1 MKEKKVGFSLLELLL
16 VTTIMGILTAIA
28 ISGYRL
34 FKLRAYNNSALY
46 DLKNLINDELAYY
59 EVEQKFVAFSPA
71 DANQKGVIVV
81 GEFTHTYVSSKI
93 RAVAK
98 VNHNGDYANFCTK
111 HLMGDLIYGYESEN
125 DVIYYKKSHQGYEL
139 QTSDCPDA
147 TENND
152 FAGWKV
158 LSQKGN

>member
-1 MKEKKVGFSLLELLL
+1 MEKMRVAFSLLELLL
-16 VTTIMGILTAIA
+16 VMVVIGILTGIV
-28 ISGYRL
+28 INGYRI
-34 FKLRAYNNSALY
+34 FKLRAYNSSALY

-81 GEFTHTYVSSKI
+81 GGFTHTYVSSKI

-98 VNHNGDYANFCTK
+98 VNPSGDYANFCTK

-125 DVIYYKKSHQGYEL
+125 DVIYYKKSQQGYEL

-152 FAGWKV
+152 FSGWKV

>member
-1 MKEKKVGFSLLELLL
+1 MEERYGFSLLELLIII
-16 VTTIMGILTAIA
+16 VIIGILTTIA
-28 ISGYRL
+28 VNGYRI

-59 EVEQKFVAFSPA
+59 GINQHFVAFNPS
-71 DANQKGVIVV
+71 DISQNGVVV
-81 GEFTHTYVSSKI
+81 IGDFIHKYVSNDV

-98 VNHNGDYANFCTK
+98 VSTNGDYANFCTK
-111 HLMGDLIYGYESEN
+111 HKMGDLIYGYETES
-125 DVIYYKKSHQGYEL
+125 DIIYYKESQQGYEL

-152 FAGWKV
+152 FSGWKV
-158 LSQKGN
+158 LSQKGD